1 MAEELI
7 TKTELMINLKLN
19 NLLMKFLNIKYQIN
33 ISIMEVSYKLL
44 IQILIIKDKKWIS
57 IIIIM

>member
-7 TKTELMINLKLN
+7 TKTELMISLKLN

>member
-44 IQILIIKDKKWIS
+44 IQILIIKDKKWIT

>member
-19 NLLMKFLNIKYQIN
+19 NLLMKFLNIKYQQN
-33 ISIMEVSYKLL
+33 SSEMEVSYKLL
-44 IQILIIKDKKWIS
+44 IQKLVIKDKEWIT
-57 IIIIM
+57 IIIII